1 MLVIFTC
8 ISIVTVT
15 LSPEQIQSFAD
26 VLGAE
31 PNKEFANEMI
41 ELTDSLSKENAS
53 LKEDIRRLTESA
65 SLSETEKDEIVSK
78 PKKSENDLREAY
90 NSVIEKQ
97 LERTERISLAIPTS
111 NQQQQTVLTIEEAR
125 LRQQIGQLQQQ
136 QQQQR

>member
-1 MLVIFTC
+1 MLVIFAC

-53 LKEDIRRLTESA
+53 LKEDIRE
-65 SLSETEKDEIVSK
+65 
-78 PKKSENDLREAY
+78 KSENDLREAY